1 MGTSHPF
8 ELHSNIVIWRVGP
21 NSVKVS
27 MSGKRVVTC
36 LLRPAPISVA
46 IAMPEVK
53 KWNYNSSD
61 ATIVRNNPFLENE
74 EQPTQNKLRNHRSAR
89 SPAAADSSVTARI
102 RTADGS
108 VVAKVRISKT
118 VVSPGEDITGLLV
131 MDEAGELECFQ
142 CLITLTHQNN
152 RTTPENNRTVTENA
166 GSAIV
171 SSWSSVVLG
180 LENVGF
186 DLAVPANSLTTPN
199 HEEGLWSLDFQFGLV
214 PRMKAFEEEGGGE
227 YWRAPTQLHHK
238 IVKWSTPLH
247 LVTKH

>member
-1 MGTSHPF
+1 
-8 ELHSNIVIWRVGP
+8 
-21 NSVKVS
+21 

-74 EQPTQNKLRNHRSAR
+74 EQPTQNRQSRNHRSAR
-89 SPAAADSSVTARI
+89 SPADSADSSVTARI

-142 CLITLTHQNN
+142 CLITLTHQN
-152 RTTPENNRTVTENA
+152 RTVTENNRTA
-166 GSAIV
+166 PENKGMAAIV

-186 DLAVPANSLTTPN
+186 DLAVPANFSPTTTN
-199 HEEGLWSLDFQFGLV
+199 DEEGLWSLDFQFGLV

-238 IVKWSTPLH
+238 IVKWSTPVH